1 MSTSGTATALS
12 AVFRTKIGRL
22 SPFASHLG
30 LKEHENFQN
39 MRRFYLNLHKSKKLF
54 GQMIGTLAQV
64 TLVRESPHNVFNS
77 GFIWDLLGPELWLVT
92 SPTKKVDNVWV

>member
-1 MSTSGTATALS
+1 MSTSGTAIALS
-12 AVFRTKIGRL
+12 AVFHTKIGRL

-39 MRRFYLNLHKSKKLF
+39 MRSFYLNLHISKKLF

-77 GFIWDLLGPELWLVT
+77 GLIWDLSGPRVMIRYK
-92 SPTKKVDNVWV
+92 PY